1 MPLTNA
7 EAAELIDTDEE
18 TIEAAVDE
26 LGLVNNIIGLDDL
39 DLIDDLLEDD
49 DA

>member
-26 LGLVNNIIGLDDL
+26 LGLANNAIGLDDL
-39 DLIDDLLEDD
+39 NLIDELLDD
-49 DA
+49 